1 LAVSYCA
8 SFRAA
13 SLGLLAASAWLLSCN
28 GGREVLAWQHDST
41 AFSEDSYLP
50 WYGGPPYY
58 AKYAHGPN
66 ASASADFFPISV
78 WMQDPSRAADFQ
90 AANVNF
96 FTGLWQGPT
105 EAQLAGLTQASMPA
119 ICEQA
124 GVFAAHLTDPAIR
137 GWLQSDQP
145 DDAQQDAQGNY
156 QPCLDP
162 SAVVAQYQRFIAA
175 DATRPVMLQL
185 GRGLVDP
192 NWEGR
197 GSCAGQSGM
206 YAEYVRGG
214 DLLATVLYPINEGYP
229 IEWIAQ
235 GVDTLQSLSNYQKPV
250 VAVLEASHFVS
261 SMPRPTPAQI
271 RAEVWLALTHGA
283 AGIEYYCH
291 ALPQTTTDCLDDAVT
306 RAGLTA
312 INREVASLA
321 AVLNTQAVAN
331 GVTWTSSAPIS
342 TRLARRDGA
351 TYLFTVGS
359 SAAEAAVTF
368 TLRGFDT
375 ATAEVLGENRTIPV
389 SRGVFSDD
397 FTSYAVHLYVV
408 RASGGDAGSP

>member
-1 LAVSYCA
+1 VSCRV
-8 SFRAA
+8 SFRPA
-13 SLGLLAASAWLLSCN
+13 SLGLWALSALLLACN

-41 AFSEDSYLP
+41 GFSEDTFLP
-50 WYGGPPYY
+50 WYGGRPYY
-58 AKYAHGPN
+58 AKFAHGPTT
-66 ASASADFFPISV
+66 SIDFFPLSV

-90 AANVNF
+90 AAGVNF

-105 EAQLAGLTQASMPA
+105 EEQLSGLTQASMPA
-119 ICEQA
+119 ICDQA
-124 GVFAAHLTDPAIR
+124 GVFAMHLNDPAIR

-156 QPCLDP
+156 QPCLEP
-162 SAVVAQYQRFIAA
+162 SAVIAQYQRFVAA

-197 GSCAGQSGM
+197 GSCAGQSSM
-206 YAEYVRGG
+206 YAAYVLGG
-214 DLLATVLYPINEGYP
+214 DILATVLYPINEGYP
-229 IEWIAQ
+229 VEWIAQ

-261 SMPRPTPAQI
+261 TMPRPTPAQI

-291 ALPQTTTDCLDDAVT
+291 ALPQTTTDCLDDAAT

-312 INREVASLA
+312 INREVTSLA

-331 GVTWTSSAPIS
+331 GVTLSSSAPIS

-368 TLRGFDT
+368 TLRGFDS

-397 FTSYAVHLYVV
+397 FTSYAVHLY
-408 RASGGDAGSP
+408 RLRPKIGDAGSD